1 MKLATFFISFTTPV
15 FTKLSRVSQSSIE
28 IKVRPHWTLFIILI
42 TLAVICKQRLMRGNE
57 IVQYLQ
63 NYQCYSIDQ
72 DHFRKS
78 L

>member
-63 NYQCYSIDQ
+63 NYQCYNIDQ